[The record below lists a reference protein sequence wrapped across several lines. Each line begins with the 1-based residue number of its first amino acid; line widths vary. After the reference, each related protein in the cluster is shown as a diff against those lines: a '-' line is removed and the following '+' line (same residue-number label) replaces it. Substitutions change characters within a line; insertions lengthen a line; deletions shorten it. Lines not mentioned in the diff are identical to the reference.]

1 MKTKRKTRRLI
12 IKLLHKR
19 LEEGKD
25 KKKEHRINRYKIMSK
40 EDTQNNSNQ
49 TVNK

>member
-1 MKTKRKTRRLI
+1 MKTKWKTRRLI

-19 LEEGKD
+19 LEEEKD